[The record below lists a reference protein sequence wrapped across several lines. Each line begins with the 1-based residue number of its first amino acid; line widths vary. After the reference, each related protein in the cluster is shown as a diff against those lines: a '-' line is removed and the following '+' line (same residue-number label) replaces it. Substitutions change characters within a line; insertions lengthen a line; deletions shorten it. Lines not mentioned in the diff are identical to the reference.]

1 MGLLG
6 HCLPQDGDGDG
17 DSSAGS
23 RGGQDPAGSTHSC
36 PRVLVPRVSSS
47 QQQHSTDLSFPHPFI
62 LRWGGCDR
70 ARTQAVVDGRSSSP
84 GDGKK

>member
-23 RGGQDPAGSTHSC
+23 RGGQDPAGSTHSRPC
-36 PRVLVPRVSSS
+36 VLVPCVPSS
-47 QQQHSTDLSFPHPFI
+47 QQHRSTGLSFPEPFI

-70 ARTQAVVDGRSSSP
+70 ARRQAVVDGHSSSP
-84 GDGKK
+84 EDGKQ